1 MPKVVLLD
9 VVADDTDVAILLLYH
24 WHEAL
29 HDIYFTSE
37 KSRRIWS
44 IEQVANYL
52 QILKTSYYSYA
63 HLVVVTRH
71 LLYLGKANHQF

>member
-9 VVADDTDVAILLLYH
+9 VVADDTDVVILLLYH

-44 IEQVANYL
+44 IEQVANKL
-52 QILKTSYYSYA
+52 SADFKDIILFICAFSGCDSTSAIS
-63 HLVVVTRH
+63 
-71 LLYLGKANHQF
+71 GKG

>member
-44 IEQVANYL
+44 IEQVANKL
-52 QILKTSYYSYA
+52 SADFKDIILFICAVSGCDSTSAIS
-63 HLVVVTRH
+63 
-71 LLYLGKANHQF
+71 GKG